1 MLPTTTHQQNAVLS
15 ALCDGAEHWGRD
27 VRAAIKKDGYKSTNA
42 SFYEL
47 MDRMEA
53 AGLVE
58 GKYAERDVLGQMF
71 RERCYRITGAGE
83 TAWEVAVNYYVS
95 KADQKRGQM
104 GVI

>member
-15 ALCDGAEHWGRD
+15 ALCDGAEHWGRN

-58 GKYAERDVLGQMF
+58 GKYAERNVLGQMSANAATESQELG
-71 RERCYRITGAGE
+71 RRLGKWLSTITSARL
-83 TAWEVAVNYYVS
+83 TKNVAKWE
-95 KADQKRGQM
+95 
-104 GVI
+104 